1 MLKGVDPK
9 AVFLCVGLG
18 KMYSKRNKGLQPMS
32 FRVRKGE
39 CFGLLGTNG
48 AGKSTTFKLLVGE
61 VRPSVGDAVNFNY
74 TLMRN
79 RAKVPFVLGY

>member
-1 MLKGVDPK
+1 MDPK
-9 AVFLCVGLG
+9 AIFLCVGLG
-18 KMYSKRNKGLQPMS
+18 KVYSKKSKTLQPMS

-48 AGKSTTFKLLVGE
+48 AGKSTTFKLLVGD

-79 RAKVPFVLGY
+79 RTKVRFLSGY